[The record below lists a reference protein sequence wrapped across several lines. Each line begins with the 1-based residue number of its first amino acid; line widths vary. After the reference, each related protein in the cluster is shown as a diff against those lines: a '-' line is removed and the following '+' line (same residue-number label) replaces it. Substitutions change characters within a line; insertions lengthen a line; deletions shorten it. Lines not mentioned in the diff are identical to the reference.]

1 MVAWRSESPHAES
14 PHAESPH
21 AESPHAESP
30 HDRDFAYLAMTIGT
44 TIEVSDTDLQ
54 IMDIRGAALAPASF
68 LTGREDRA

>member
-1 MVAWRSESPHAES
+1 MVVWRS
-14 PHAESPH
+14 
-21 AESPHAESP
+21 ESP

-54 IMDIRGAALAPASF
+54 ITNIPRAALTPVSL